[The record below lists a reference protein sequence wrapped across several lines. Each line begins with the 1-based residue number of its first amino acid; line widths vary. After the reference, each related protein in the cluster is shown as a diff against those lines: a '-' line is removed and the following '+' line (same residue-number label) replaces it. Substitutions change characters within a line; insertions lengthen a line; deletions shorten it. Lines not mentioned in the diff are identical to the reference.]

1 MMQFQSQIPG
11 RTRSNSFQLASP
23 NPTKKRAMSVLK
35 RTSILSVKNKSE
47 WPELVGMNGIEARKR
62 IKEEIPAIQASV
74 ITVDDMITEEY
85 LPGRVQIFVDQN
97 CIVTWPPQIG

>member
-1 MMQFQSQIPG
+1 
-11 RTRSNSFQLASP
+11 
-23 NPTKKRAMSVLK
+23 MSVLK

-97 CIVTWPPQIG
+97 CIVMWPPQIG